1 MLYFLISLKVI
12 IILFILRRRY
22 IQKKNLVIITK
33 KLNSFSKIPDDLE
46 NIKIKG
52 DKQTTDLITSLNNFI
67 DLIIFNFKIVTKSE
81 KDFRLI
87 SEKAIDGIITID
99 EDNTIIFAN
108 KSIFDIL
115 GFSQNEL
122 LNMSIL
128 KLFPFQVHSFLLT
141 MLNNL
146 KSTSKDGIGLRFE
159 INGLNK
165 SREQIPLELSI
176 STNQYTNYNT
186 YTAIIRDITIR
197 KELEDQ
203 LKVYTENLEKLIEMR
218 TEELSEQNI
227 ALDEANKQLKKLD
240 ELKSNFLSN
249 ISHELRTPL
258 TSIKSSAKIIDKYGE
273 KKPESIKKFASIIIE
288 EADRLTRLI
297 NNVLDLSKIEAGEM
311 KFDFKPVN
319 MYQLLEHIFTITN
332 PFFVEKKIK
341 YLISIPKNIPNVLID
356 KDSIIQVIVNLISNA
371 VKFTENGFVKISIII
386 SQQGKKLKF
395 EVEDSGIGIAK
406 EDIEQIFE
414 KFKQSGDTLINKPKG
429 TGLGLHISRE
439 IIQQHGGI
447 IWAESELGKG
457 SKFIFTIP
465 CETNIDT
472 NNKEIKDK
480 KNILIISKETGY
492 LLQDIDLK
500 INLNPIIINS
510 SYYLKNI
517 LKKYNFEKIII
528 DNSVYDSNEITKEIK
543 EIDEKFLNKICS
555 TKLFYRNGVLD
566 IDEFTGYLNRFMD

>member
-1 MLYFLISLKVI
+1 MLYFLISLKI
-12 IILFILRRRY
+12 IVILFILRRRY
-22 IQKKNLVIITK
+22 IQKKNLVAVSE

-46 NIKIKG
+46 NIKLKG
-52 DKQTTDLITSLNNFI
+52 DKQINNLLKSLNNFI

-122 LNMSIL
+122 LNTSIL
-128 KLFPFQVHSFLLT
+128 KLFPFQAHAYLLT

-165 SREQIPLELSI
+165 IREQIPLELSI

-186 YTAIIRDITIR
+186 YTAIIRDITTR
-197 KELEDQ
+197 KELEEQ

-273 KKPESIKKFASIIIE
+273 KKPESIKKFASF
-288 EADRLTRLI
+288 
-297 NNVLDLSKIEAGEM
+297 S
-311 KFDFKPVN
+311 
-319 MYQLLEHIFTITN
+319 
-332 PFFVEKKIK
+332 
-341 YLISIPKNIPNVLID
+341 
-356 KDSIIQVIVNLISNA
+356 
-371 VKFTENGFVKISIII
+371 
-386 SQQGKKLKF
+386 
-395 EVEDSGIGIAK
+395 
-406 EDIEQIFE
+406 
-414 KFKQSGDTLINKPKG
+414 
-429 TGLGLHISRE
+429 
-439 IIQQHGGI
+439 
-447 IWAESELGKG
+447 
-457 SKFIFTIP
+457 
-465 CETNIDT
+465 
-472 NNKEIKDK
+472 
-480 KNILIISKETGY
+480 
-492 LLQDIDLK
+492 
-500 INLNPIIINS
+500 
-510 SYYLKNI
+510 
-517 LKKYNFEKIII
+517 
-528 DNSVYDSNEITKEIK
+528 
-543 EIDEKFLNKICS
+543 
-555 TKLFYRNGVLD
+555 
-566 IDEFTGYLNRFMD
+566 